1 MRLVNLLASSLSLL
15 LLVGCVTTSDRIAS
29 LSSKNDMT
37 LCIDYLTSRFNT
49 QVQDAQAQE
58 IYKRKLSCA
67 PYQETARMK
76 IEADAVDRAR
86 SQQRTNDLFNIAN
99 TLYEQG
105 RPRAIVN
112 TPQAPQPTQPTRCS
126 TSWNAITKAYIT
138 QCY

>member
-1 MRLVNLLASSLSLL
+1 MKLTNLLTSSVSLL
-15 LLVGCVTTSDRIAS
+15 LLVGCMTTSDRIAV
-29 LSSKNDMT
+29 LTNQNDMT

-49 QVQDAQAQE
+49 RVQDAQVQE
-58 IYKRKLSCA
+58 IYKRKLNCA

-76 IEADAVDRAR
+76 IEADAAARAR
-86 SQQRTNDLFNIAN
+86 SQQLSKDLFNISN

-105 RPRAIVN
+105 RPRAIVS

-126 TSWNAITKAYIT
+126 TSWNAITKAFIT

>member
-1 MRLVNLLASSLSLL
+1 MRLANLLPLSLSLL

-76 IEADAVDRAR
+76 IEADAVARSR
-86 SQQRTNDLFNIAN
+86 SQQLTKDLFNISN
-99 TLYEQG
+99 SFYEQG
-105 RPRAIVN
+105 RPRAIIN
-112 TPQAPQPTQPTRCS
+112 TPQAPQPTQPMRCS
-126 TSWNAITKAYIT
+126 TSWNATTKAYIT

>member
-1 MRLVNLLASSLSLL
+1 MRLANLLTSSVSFLL
-15 LLVGCVTTSDRIAS
+15 LGGCVTTADRIAS
-29 LSSKNDMT
+29 LTSQNEMT

-49 QVQDAQAQE
+49 RVQDAQAQE
-58 IYKRKLSCA
+58 IYKRKLNCA

-76 IEADAVDRAR
+76 IEADAVARAR
-86 SQQRTNDLFNIAN
+86 SQQLSKDLFNISN
-99 TLYEQG
+99 KLYEQG
-105 RPRAIVN
+105 RPRAIFN